1 MEGGR
6 MIRFGISLLILGLAG
21 VILPAFDLQLEIL
34 SLLDYDTQFIASII
48 LASIGLAMII
58 IPLVSRASVGNKRS
72 D

>member
-1 MEGGR
+1 